1 MSQISYSCLSF
12 YFMSKNGKHI
22 QLLFDV
28 FYVQIGKQIAKI
40 SEKIH
45 SQVHRCSKSPL
56 SILNLIYTASCHA
69 RVTIYHKV
77 VYRNLQIFLPKEMTT
92 VLCIS
97 RSVTVLCILEMLID
111 SSSDLTH
118 TCDVPT

>member
-1 MSQISYSCLSF
+1 
-12 YFMSKNGKHI
+12 MSKNGKHI

-28 FYVQIGKQIAKI
+28 FYVQIGHQIAKI

-56 SILNLIYTASCHA
+56 SILNLIYTASFHA

-77 VYRNLQIFLPKEMTT
+77 GYRNRFLPKEMTT

-97 RSVTVLCILEMLID
+97 RSVTVLCISEMLID

-118 TCDVPT
+118 TFDVPT